1 MLRSPSPSSRGFSE
15 ELPDCTAAFANG
27 RNIKQLSAHALEKR
41 SGGFARELACTKQ
54 KTGRQELTGKSEHR
68 RGHFHNTVTRSDLL
82 SLREVVYQPRNL

>member
-68 RGHFHNTVTRSDLL
+68 RGHFHTTISITNVMKVESWD
-82 SLREVVYQPRNL
+82 